1 MTLDGDGPPARPVR
15 PIPPQLPSSPE
26 HVVILHGGYHKP
38 LCRFNAFAVAEGSDH
53 YGVPLV
59 LVMEA
64 CYVLANN
71 RPGHLVHSTTGTIV
85 RDPGQRLRAMLA
97 PGNYLLILENGD
109 EFFSVLTTFDDFVS
123 PQLLP
128 PRWQA
133 VCGRVPRMR
142 IVNNRSTA
150 RKAPLQSAYLVPR
163 SQGSARLP
171 PNGSGWWDDSNHGVL
186 VNCDIVD
193 NISNC
198 IALTADLN
206 GPGLEQGHFVF
217 APYDGQLVLVFLTG
231 ELSEYA
237 REHHLRAV
245 QMPDRIHPHNIY
257 ARFAWTLFHLFE
269 EALAKSLPL
278 PPSLAPS
285 MPITTSSQQSFDDWR
300 EMCFSISTSSHHE
313 ATTTGER
320 DNPMVIDASLGFGDL
335 LTTENMVLMYGEA
348 GLSSRDEDVQDD
360 FHVDPPDIRS
370 WLAGVESADAADVTD
385 LEYDHGLELQIS
397 RRPPKVTRLS
407 EQQLEALQALELK
420 LQRGE
425 FAPRVRHLSSKDPS
439 HPESLY
445 AAYLDKWNQRA
456 PSSGTAPITFEQ
468 FKQGLQN
475 PLDDGQEIH
484 DLTGEDGSPRSGL
497 NEEPFAELL
506 GQLDALEQDDPVAYR
521 QRLDDITD
529 DLDRQIAGLHKLSPE
544 FQGRLDALEVKNTPA
559 VEVARRVAQLVLST
573 KDRYELELVEDK
585 LATYNG
591 PLSVLNVA
599 IEWYLKNPTEID
611 RAEPPEDEIN
621 AVPAHDN
628 SAYYYHDTPFDE
640 LTRHIRKRDVQ
651 YTIKYQMHWK
661 DREEIFRLI
670 EVLVAPKFNED
681 LPTLQAIAD
690 IFNKYDHVHITY
702 KTKPRLQRIRRLDV
716 FRRLVPKPDVE
727 AEEQRL
733 KEEEEASIARSMER
747 QTRQE
752 EEREAEEAAR
762 RQQWPNLMTRDP
774 LLDSREVLD
783 FRPTKENPFH
793 NRVVIRNHHSIFNE
807 ALEADGFDFDN
818 PELVHTQTEDVE
830 EINSNRDIAAT
841 LPISPTAKHLIVIP
855 IKTGWATQQT
865 PKGRKTRFVQWTII
879 GDGKGMVGLGM
890 GKHEKADRAHGAS
903 MVDAIRNMDWVERFE
918 HRTIWTEVRTKLGA
932 TKVILRPRP
941 VGFGL
946 RCNPNIHRLLTAAGI
961 KDISAKVWGSRNPLG
976 VLKATLRMLHA
987 GHAPQKMGD
996 GVGGP
1001 GRRMFKGTGL
1011 RNKTQIERERGRRL
1025 LDLRV

>member
-1 MTLDGDGPPARPVR
+1 
-15 PIPPQLPSSPE
+15 
-26 HVVILHGGYHKP
+26 
-38 LCRFNAFAVAEGSDH
+38 
-53 YGVPLV
+53 
-59 LVMEA
+59 MEA

-71 RPGHLVHSTTGTIV
+71 QPGHLVHSTTGTIV

-109 EFFSVLTTFDDFVS
+109 EFFSVLTTFHDFVS

-142 IVNNRSTA
+142 IVNNRSTVSMEVRQQDGVCLVTGA
-150 RKAPLQSAYLVPR
+150 EGPLQSAYLVPR

-186 VNCDIVD
+186 VNCDSVD

-217 APYDGQLVLVFLTG
+217 APYEGQLVVVFLTG
-231 ELSEYA
+231 ELSEYV

-257 ARFAWTLFHLFE
+257 ARFAWTLFHLFKE
-269 EALAKSLPL
+269 TLSKFLPL
-278 PPSLAPS
+278 SSSLAPS
-285 MPITTSSQQSFDDWR
+285 IPITTSSQQSFDDWR
-300 EMCFSISTSSHHE
+300 EMCFSLSTSSHHE
-313 ATTTGER
+313 ATTTGEG
-320 DNPMVIDASLGFGDL
+320 DNPMVIDASLDL
-335 LTTENMVLMYGEA
+335 LTAENMVLMYGEA
-348 GLSSRDEDVQDD
+348 GVSSWDEEVQED
-360 FHVDPPDIRS
+360 FPVDPPDIPS
-370 WLAGVESADAADVTD
+370 WLARVESADAADVTD
-385 LEYDHGLELQIS
+385 LEYDHGLEPEIS

-407 EQQLEALQALELK
+407 EQQLEALHALELK

-425 FAPRVRHLSSKDPS
+425 FDLKQEALYSLKAKATRLRNEGLIREYQRSFGDLGCVLPRVRHLSSKDSS

-484 DLTGEDGSPRSGL
+484 DLTGEDGSPRS
-497 NEEPFAELL
+497 EEPYAELL

-585 LATYNG
+585 LAMYNG

-651 YTIKYQMHWK
+651 YTIKYKMHWK

-702 KTKPRLQRIRRLDV
+702 TTKPRLQRIRRLDV

-747 QTRQE
+747 QTREE

-818 PELVHTQTEDVE
+818 PDLVHTQTEDVE
-830 EINSNRDIAAT
+830 EINSSRDIAAT
-841 LPISPTAKHLIVIP
+841 LPISPTAQHLIVIP